1 MEGTY
6 QYGGWVLFGLAVYIM
21 AVLYIGW
28 YSSKRVKSTIDFLVA
43 GRRLGIFFCTGTLF
57 ATFAKIR

>member
-6 QYGGWVLFGLAVYIM
+6 QYGGWVLFGLAVYII

-28 YSSKRVKSTIDFLVA
+28 YA
-43 GRRLGIFFCTGTLF
+43 
-57 ATFAKIR
+57 